1 MPGSCNSGL
10 RSRPSKAAGI
20 KRSNG
25 FDTISMNNKKPTLTS
40 PITPKIL
47 ARMSSGICLENKL
60 TASVQILNISAHSS
74 NEPS

>member
-20 KRSNG
+20 KRSKG
-25 FDTISMNNKKPTLTS
+25 FETINMNNKKPTLMS

-47 ARMSSGICLENKL
+47 ARMSSGIRLENRL
-60 TASVQILNISAHSS
+60 TATVQILKISAQSN